1 MKMLLFLLTFSS
13 VSYGASC
20 KKLTECVE
28 ISSKLSGQKII
39 YDKKILPFTFE
50 LNQPIVINK
59 DNVDKTLSEA
69 LNIFGLVRIPT
80 TLEKTDKIIEARE
93 LKFRSDLPSYTASK
107 TKLPKIPDSHDPVM
121 VTYQGVRGV
130 DMEIIAQ
137 NVEPLLSRYGKVS
150 PMRDGSIVVTDLA
163 IHVNK
168 ILSLIHKQDFPLTG
182 EEKMRIALEKKRA
195 HELEIARL
203 KSGEMH
209 EIGPHRHKK

>member
-1 MKMLLFLLTFSS
+1 MKWLLFLLVFSS
-13 VSYGASC
+13 FSYGATC

-28 ISSKLSGQKII
+28 IGSRLSGQKII

-50 LNQPIVINK
+50 LNQPLTMNK
-59 DNVDKTLSEA
+59 NNVDKALSEA
-69 LNIFGLVRIPT
+69 LNIFGLVKVPT
-80 TLEKTDKIIEARE
+80 TIENTIKLIEARE

-107 TKLPKIPDSHDPVM
+107 TKLPNIPDGHDPVM
-121 VTYQGVRGV
+121 VTYQGVKGV

-150 PMRDGSIVVTDLA
+150 PMRDGSIVVTDLG

-182 EEKMRIALEKKRA
+182 EEKMRLALEKKRA
-195 HELEIARL
+195 HELEMARL

-209 EIGPHRHKK
+209 EIGPHRHKD